1 MVASGW
7 ISQIIV
13 VTLKVAYF
21 TGPIHLALHS
31 QVVKVLQQ
39 MLGGDGDPPPHPLE
53 SIGRDEAQVT
63 GGVLSVSD
71 EAS

>member
-1 MVASGW
+1 MVASGR
-7 ISQIIV
+7 ISQILV
-13 VTLKVAYF
+13 VTLKVSYF
-21 TGPIHLALHS
+21 TGPIHLALHF

-39 MLGGDGDPPPHPLE
+39 MLEL
-53 SIGRDEAQVT
+53 IGRDEAQVT